1 MGRDWYPMPRTTER
15 RCPLVWCLDD
25 WNFRYVAGTLIK
37 VINHPGYW
45 DACRCKLAYLRVH
58 LVVTEPWS
66 HDKIVLMQKISN
78 HPSSSHLES
87 STARV
92 GKNSM
97 DTLFDVAVVSGLK
110 MQNTGLRAVL
120 GWMNEGLGFGIGF
133 GTDVRLWNPYQMSCN
148 VKKRTFW
155 PMRPTKT
162 LSSLRIRAGWSESS
176 LSACRNFA
184 SLAIQNA
191 FRADFDQS
199 VSHYQADP
207 NIHWAHMSEVIFSDL
222 TAQSID
228 LFI

>member
-25 WNFRYVAGTLIK
+25 WNFRYAAGTLIK

-120 GWMNEGLGFGIGF
+120 G
-133 GTDVRLWNPYQMSCN
+133 RLMTGWVLAQALE
-148 VKKRTFW
+148 RTFVCE
-155 PMRPTKT
+155 T
-162 LSSLRIRAGWSESS
+162 RIKWGATWE
-176 LSACRNFA
+176 N
-184 SLAIQNA
+184 
-191 FRADFDQS
+191 
-199 VSHYQADP
+199 VP
-207 NIHWAHMSEVIFSDL
+207 SDL
-222 TAQSID
+222 CDQRRLIRV
-228 LFI
+228 FIVRK